1 MFEQIILAGR
11 LTADPEMR
19 YTPSGSAVTNFS
31 LAVDDNYTDSNG
43 VKVERTKFI
52 RCSCWGKVAENV
64 NQYKHKGEPVLI
76 VGSFN
81 GEWVT
86 GADGKQTSN
95 GPKVWN
101 AQDGTPHASYE
112 VTAHSVKF
120 LPSPKPGGAV
130 NAAGAGGTP
139 AASSSA
145 TDPDA
150 SGIPF

>member
-19 YTPSGSAVTNFS
+19 YTPSGQAVTNFT
-31 LAVDDNYTDSNG
+31 LAIDDNYTDSTTG
-43 VKVERTKFI
+43 TKVERTKFI

-64 NQYKHKGEPVLI
+64 SQYKKKGEPVLI

-86 GADGKQTSN
+86 GADGKLTSN

-101 AQDGTPHASYE
+101 AQDGTPRASYE

-120 LPSPKPGGAV
+120 LPSPKPTGA
-130 NAAGAGGTP
+130 AAAP
-139 AASSSA
+139 ANVSSST